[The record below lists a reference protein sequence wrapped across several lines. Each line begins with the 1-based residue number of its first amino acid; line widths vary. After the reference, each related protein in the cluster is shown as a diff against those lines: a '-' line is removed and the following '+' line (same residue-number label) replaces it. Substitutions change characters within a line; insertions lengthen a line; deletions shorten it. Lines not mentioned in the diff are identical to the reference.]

1 MQSDFSLF
9 RDRLTDAC
17 HLRSMTEHQLC
28 RSVGLAGRREV
39 DFELFGLK
47 AIDINRLAQIADRLD
62 VSIDWLLGRI
72 DVMELPK
79 VKAKTKKPA

>member
-9 RDRLTDAC
+9 RDRLAEAC
-17 HLRSMTEHQLC
+17 HMRDMTEHQLC
-28 RSVGLAGRREV
+28 RSIGLTGRTEV

-62 VSIDWLLGRI
+62 VSTDWLLGRS
-72 DVMELPK
+72 DVD
-79 VKAKTKKPA
+79 VAKAKRKKTA